1 MATGVEVKGSRV
13 EHPSSPGSMFR
24 TAEQLW
30 ASTDK
35 TGIPVEGTTFFTDA
49 LDATDSGTA
58 GRKCYHVGVEKNG
71 VPGVL
76 MHRCLFVGLRVY
88 S

>member
-1 MATGVEVKGSRV
+1 MATGVELKGSRT
-13 EHPSSPGSMFR
+13 EHTPAPGSMFR
-24 TAEQLW
+24 MAEQLW

-58 GRKCYHVGVEKNG
+58 GRKCYSVGVDKNAI
-71 VPGVL
+71 PGVL
-76 MHRCLFVGLRVY
+76 VHRCLFVGLRVY